1 MLGFRN
7 GEVYKDRK
15 EAGIKLGKILAKRYK
30 DKNVLVLGIPRG
42 GVEVAYYVAEELNEE
57 LSVLVSKKLPYPGQE
72 EYAFGAVAED
82 GSYFLSSAARR
93 LDEFTIKNTIKNQLA
108 EIERRVQIYRSGKP
122 LPQIKNRIVI
132 IVDDGI
138 ATGSTLVPALKLCKA
153 KQAAKLV
160 VAAPVSGDL
169 YIPEIDELADE
180 VVIANNRKTFLRSD
194 RSMKTFM
201 D

>member
-1 MLGFRN
+1 M
-7 GEVYKDRK
+7 
-15 EAGIKLGKILAKRYK
+15 
-30 DKNVLVLGIPRG
+30 
-42 GVEVAYYVAEELNEE
+42 
-57 LSVLVSKKLPYPGQE
+57 
-72 EYAFGAVAED
+72 
-82 GSYFLSSAARR
+82 
-93 LDEFTIKNTIKNQLA
+93 
-108 EIERRVQIYRSGKP
+108 
-122 LPQIKNRIVI
+122 
-132 IVDDGI
+132 DDGI

>member
-1 MLGFRN
+1 MFGFRN

-15 EAGIKLGKILAKRYK
+15 EAGIKLGKILDKRYK

-122 LPQIKNRIVI
+122 LPQIKTELLSSWTTV
-132 IVDDGI
+132 
-138 ATGSTLVPALKLCKA
+138 LQQALPWY
-153 KQAAKLV
+153 Q
-160 VAAPVSGDL
+160 P
-169 YIPEIDELADE
+169 
-180 VVIANNRKTFLRSD
+180 
-194 RSMKTFM
+194 
-201 D
+201 